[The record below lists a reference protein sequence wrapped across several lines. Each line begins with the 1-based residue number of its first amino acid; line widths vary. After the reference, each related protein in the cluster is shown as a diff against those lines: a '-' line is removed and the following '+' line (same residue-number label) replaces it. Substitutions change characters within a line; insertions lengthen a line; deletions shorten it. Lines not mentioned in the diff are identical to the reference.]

1 LQDDRPDSWPD
12 EESSTQESSMQMDA
26 ISPTTAEAQ
35 TRLRGNL
42 TQYRMADEATR
53 RQIEEHVSQLADA
66 GVSKPEL
73 ASTLGAMF
81 AMESSAAVKCSILDE
96 LYYIDDPSVFEQVRL
111 GLSPDQPLQVR
122 DEAIYVLRDI
132 GDSRAIQAL
141 WPYLSD
147 PDINIREEA
156 QEAIDAIMLRGG
168 ATPP

>member
-1 LQDDRPDSWPD
+1 
-12 EESSTQESSMQMDA
+12 M
-26 ISPTTAEAQ
+26 SPGRVEAE
-35 TRLRGNL
+35 TRLRTTL
-42 TQYRMADEATR
+42 MQYRTADEGTR
-53 RQIEEHVSQLADA
+53 TSIEEHLSQLMDA
-66 GVSKPEL
+66 GVPKPEI

-81 AMESSAAVKCSILDE
+81 AVESSAGVKCSILNE

-132 GDSRAIQAL
+132 GDNRAIPAL

-156 QEAIDAIMLRGG
+156 QEAIDAIMLRAG
-168 ATPP
+168 ATAR